1 VVNEFPQTDS
11 ARDALSYTAAS
22 FNRLKRTDDAVTSYE
37 QFLRQ
42 YPNAPNLERTYLN
55 MIDALHEAA
64 RYGEALDWVRQAR
77 ARFPNQ
83 LGDALALFAQLRIH
97 LAQQQWTAV
106 VSDAEELKKTGDLG
120 GNRVP
125 GGTTTAEVLFL
136 QGFALEQGGNFDQAI
151 EVYLSIPDGR
161 NEYSGQRATD
171 RLRALAANPSSR
183 EALQAQALRLSDEAA
198 KASQNGQHDAAR
210 RAAQNAMRLLD
221 GAHSDQMLSVLRTS
235 YAALPAYG
243 FPNLNVITLGQRDVI
258 TEASPREATPA
269 AIASEL
275 LFLGVYDEAIP
286 AYIAAQSTIASG
298 TARTAQPQPTP
309 SDTDY
314 TIAVFALRG
323 GLANIAVRFGERLW
337 RTIPADY
344 VLSIAPKEFIDL
356 LYPAPHAQSLV
367 KHAQPRGVD
376 PRFILSIAR
385 QESHFQAD
393 AKSVAAARGM
403 TQFIAETA
411 DQVAHELGK
420 ENFQPDE
427 LYNPDTA
434 ILFAAQYLSKLFR
447 QFPGQPQAVA
457 GAYNG
462 GADNISRWMARSRSL
477 APERYVAEIGF
488 AQTKDYVFR
497 VMTNY
502 RAYQQLYDSILKRQ

>member
-1 VVNEFPQTDS
+1 M
-11 ARDALSYTAAS
+11 
-22 FNRLKRTDDAVTSYE
+22 
-37 QFLRQ
+37 
-42 YPNAPNLERTYLN
+42 LN
-55 MIDALHEAA
+55 
-64 RYGEALDWVRQAR
+64 
-77 ARFPNQ
+77 
-83 LGDALALFAQLRIH
+83 
-97 LAQQQWTAV
+97 
-106 VSDAEELKKTGDLG
+106 
-120 GNRVP
+120 
-125 GGTTTAEVLFL
+125 
-136 QGFALEQGGNFDQAI
+136 
-151 EVYLSIPDGR
+151 
-161 NEYSGQRATD
+161 
-171 RLRALAANPSSR
+171 
-183 EALQAQALRLSDEAA
+183 
-198 KASQNGQHDAAR
+198 
-210 RAAQNAMRLLD
+210 
-221 GAHSDQMLSVLRTS
+221 VLRTS
-235 YAALPAYG
+235 YAALPAYA
-243 FPNLNVITLGQRDVI
+243 FPNLNLTSLGQREVVN
-258 TEASPREATPA
+258 EATPREATPA

-275 LFLGVYDEAIP
+275 LFLGLYDEAIP
-286 AYIAAQSTIASG
+286 AYIAAQATVASG
-298 TARTAQPQPTP
+298 ITKTAQTKSTP

-344 VLSIAPKEFIDL
+344 LLSLAPKEFVDL

-367 KHAQPRGVD
+367 EHAQPRGVD

-385 QESHFQAD
+385 QESRFQAD

-420 ENFQPDE
+420 EDFQQDE
-427 LYNPDTA
+427 LYNPDIA

-447 QFPGQPQAVA
+447 QFPGQPEAVA

-462 GADNISRWMARSRSL
+462 GADNIARWMARSRSP

-502 RAYQQLYDSILKRQ
+502 RAYQQLYDSNLKRQ